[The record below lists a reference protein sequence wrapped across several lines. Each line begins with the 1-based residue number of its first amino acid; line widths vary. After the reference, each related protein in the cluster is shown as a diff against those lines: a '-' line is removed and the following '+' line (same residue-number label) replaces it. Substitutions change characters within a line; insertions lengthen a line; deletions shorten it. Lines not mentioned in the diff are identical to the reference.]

1 MGKTITNETAEMMFN
16 FGAFITTEFLYE
28 QNPFDTKDNKALE
41 ALTNQVNALTRQ
53 MLITFCDRMGIEGV
67 EVDGE

>member
-16 FGAFITTEFLYE
+16 FGAFITTKFLYE
-28 QNPFDTKDNKALE
+28 QNPFETKDDKALE

-53 MLITFCDRMGIEGV
+53 MFMAFCDGTGIEGV
-67 EVDGE
+67 ETDSE